1 MKHDAEQL
9 AAAYLTTMRRRGR
22 RRYEAHLLA
31 CEPCWREVCLARR
44 GRQLAEASREA
55 APPGLRDEIRAAVT
69 AAATVPAD
77 RPHARAPI
85 ALAVAITLA
94 MVAGATMAALPWH
107 HGPPVP
113 ATAPTVLAAAV
124 ASYRDNQLPGTA
136 VPGELAPDLT
146 RLSLHP
152 VAAATGQLDG
162 MPVTTFT
169 YVNAAGARLAIY
181 RSTRPFP
188 EAAEAHALGGE
199 DSAWTMR
206 SSGIT
211 VICARG
217 THTMLLLG
225 SDAALVKQAGA
236 VLHAT

>member
-1 MKHDAEQL
+1 MKHDAERL

-55 APPGLRDEIRAAVT
+55 APPGLRDDIRAAVT
-69 AAATVPAD
+69 AAATAPAD
-77 RPHARAPI
+77 RPRARSPI

-94 MVAGATMAALPWH
+94 VVAGATMLTRPWH
-107 HGPPVP
+107 YGPPVS
-113 ATAPTVLAAAV
+113 AAAPPVVVAAV
-124 ASYRDNQLPGTA
+124 ASYRDNRLPGTA

-146 RLSLHP
+146 GLSLHL
-152 VAAATGQLDG
+152 VGAATGQLDG

-169 YVNAAGARLAIY
+169 YLNASGARLAIY

-211 VICARG
+211 VICAQG
-217 THTMLLLG
+217 THTTLLLG

-236 VLHAT
+236 ALHAT

>member
-55 APPGLRDEIRAAVT
+55 APPGLRDDIRAAVT
-69 AAATVPAD
+69 AAATAPAD
-77 RPHARAPI
+77 RPRPRAPI
-85 ALAVAITLA
+85 ALAVAMTLA
-94 MVAGATMAALPWH
+94 VVAGAAVAARPWH

-113 ATAPTVLAAAV
+113 AAPPVLAAAV
-124 ASYRDNQLPGTA
+124 ASYRDNRLPGTA
-136 VPGELAPDLT
+136 VPAELAPDLT
-146 RLSLHP
+146 RLRLHL
-152 VAAATGQLDG
+152 VGAATGQLDG

-169 YVNAAGARLAIY
+169 YLDAAGARLAIY

-211 VICARG
+211 VICAKG

-225 SDAALVKQAGA
+225 SDPALVKQVGA
-236 VLHAT
+236 ALHAT

>member
-1 MKHDAEQL
+1 MKHNAEQL
-9 AAAYLTTMRRRGR
+9 AAAYLTTMRRGRR

-31 CEPCWREVCLARR
+31 CEACWREVCLARR
-44 GRQLAEASREA
+44 GRQLAEASRGA
-55 APPGLRDEIRAAVT
+55 APPGLRDDIRAAVT
-69 AAATVPAD
+69 AAAAVPAD
-77 RPHARAPI
+77 RRHVRGRI
-85 ALAVAITLA
+85 ALAVAMTLA
-94 MVAGATMAALPWH
+94 MLAGAAMAARPWH
-107 HGPPVP
+107 HGPPVSAAALP
-113 ATAPTVLAAAV
+113 VLTAAV
-124 ASYRDNQLPGTA
+124 ASYRDNRLPGTA

-146 RLSLHP
+146 GLSLRL
-152 VAAATGQLDG
+152 VGAAAGELDG
-162 MPVTTFT
+162 MPVTAFT
-169 YVNAAGARLAIY
+169 YRTAAGARLAIY

-211 VICARG
+211 VICAQG

-236 VLHAT
+236 ALDAT

>member
-1 MKHDAEQL
+1 MKHDAEHL

-31 CEPCWREVCLARR
+31 CETCWREVCLARR
-44 GRQLAEASREA
+44 GRQLAESSRGA
-55 APPGLRDEIRAAVT
+55 APPGLRDDIRAAVA
-69 AAATVPAD
+69 AAATAPAD
-77 RPHARAPI
+77 RPHARAPM
-85 ALAVAITLA
+85 AFAVALTLA
-94 MVAGATMAALPWH
+94 MVAGVAMVAQPWR

-113 ATAPTVLAAAV
+113 AAPAVLAAAV
-124 ASYRDNQLPGTA
+124 ASYQDNRLPGTA
-136 VPGELAPDLT
+136 VRGELAPDLT
-146 RLSLHP
+146 GLRLHL
-152 VAAATGQLDG
+152 VGAATGQLDG

-169 YVNAAGARLAIY
+169 YMDATGARLVIY

-188 EAAEAHALGGE
+188 EAAEAHVLGGD

-217 THTMLLLG
+217 THSMLLLG
-225 SDAALVKQAGA
+225 SDAALVRQAGA

>member
-55 APPGLRDEIRAAVT
+55 APPGLRDDIRAAVT
-69 AAATVPAD
+69 AAATAPAG
-77 RPHARAPI
+77 RPRARAPV
-85 ALAVAITLA
+85 ALAVAMTLA
-94 MVAGATMAALPWH
+94 VVAGATMAARPWH
-107 HGPPVP
+107 HGAQVP
-113 ATAPTVLAAAV
+113 AAPTVLAAAV
-124 ASYRDNQLPGTA
+124 ASYRDNRLPGTA

-146 RLSLHP
+146 GLRLHL
-152 VAAATGQLDG
+152 VGAATGQLDG

-169 YVNAAGARLAIY
+169 YIDAAGARLAIY

-211 VICARG
+211 VICAQG

-236 VLHAT
+236 ALHAT

>member
-22 RRYEAHLLA
+22 RRYEAHLLT

-44 GRQLAEASREA
+44 GRQLAESSRRA
-55 APPGLRDEIRAAVT
+55 APPGLRDDIRAAVA

-77 RPHARAPI
+77 RPHVRAPI
-85 ALAVAITLA
+85 ALAVAMTLA
-94 MVAGATMAALPWH
+94 IVAGATMAAQPWH
-107 HGPPVP
+107 LGPQVP
-113 ATAPTVLAAAV
+113 AASTVLAAAV

-146 RLSLHP
+146 MLRLHL
-152 VAAATGQLDG
+152 VGAATGQLDG

-169 YVNAAGARLAIY
+169 YIDAAGARLAIY

-188 EAAEAHALGGE
+188 EAAEAHVLGGE
-199 DSAWTMR
+199 DGAWTMR

-217 THTMLLLG
+217 THTVLLLG

>member
-1 MKHDAEQL
+1 MKHDAEQF

-44 GRQLAEASREA
+44 GRQLAESSRRA
-55 APPGLRDEIRAAVT
+55 APPGLRDDIRAAVT

-77 RPHARAPI
+77 RPHARALIP
-85 ALAVAITLA
+85 LVVAMTLSI
-94 MVAGATMAALPWH
+94 VAGATMAAQPWH

-113 ATAPTVLAAAV
+113 AASTVLAAAV

-146 RLSLHP
+146 RLRLHL
-152 VAAATGQLDG
+152 VGAATGQLDG

-169 YVNAAGARLAIY
+169 YIDAAGARLAIY

-188 EAAEAHALGGE
+188 EAAEAHILGGE
-199 DSAWTMR
+199 DGAWTMR

-217 THTMLLLG
+217 THTVLLLG
-225 SDAALVKQAGA
+225 SDAALVKQVGA